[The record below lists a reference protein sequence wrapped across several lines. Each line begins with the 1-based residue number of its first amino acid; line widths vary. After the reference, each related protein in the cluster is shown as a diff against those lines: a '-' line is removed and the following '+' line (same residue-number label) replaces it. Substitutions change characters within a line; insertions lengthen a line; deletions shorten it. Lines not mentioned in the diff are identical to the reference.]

1 MDCISCIVASDDVE
15 KAKPA
20 PDMVLRVLEI
30 IGGTPDTTLTVGDM
44 TYDIDMGRAAGTLTC
59 GVTYGNGTREDL
71 SDADFLIDDF
81 SELMS
86 LL

>member
-1 MDCISCIVASDDVE
+1 
-15 KAKPA
+15 
-20 PDMVLRVLEI
+20 
-30 IGGTPDTTLTVGDM
+30 M